1 MKRQIRA
8 VILAAG
14 KSKRMKSRLSKVL
27 HKILG
32 KEIINFQ
39 VDSMVDSG
47 IAENDIIIV
56 CGENLQAVQRVV
68 NRDVRYCIQKEQ
80 LGTAHAL
87 LSARE
92 YIKDFSGDLLVAVGD
107 NPYITA
113 KELKKLTAYHRQK
126 KSTCTFISALFPH
139 RPPPYGRIIR
149 DSNGD
154 VIDVVEEIDAT
165 LEQLK
170 IREVNS
176 SIYMFD
182 NNIVYPLLDEID
194 NQNEKG
200 EYYLTDI
207 IKILKKHRQH
217 IHAVTTD
224 DHFVCIGINDRWELQ
239 QAQRRFNEENI
250 QRLTREAGV
259 TILQPETV
267 TVEFDVEIG
276 RDTVIYPS
284 TYIAAGSRI
293 GENCRI
299 GPFAYLAGVEIKDG
313 ETVFFEKRVTSY
325 EVKVNKY

>member
-14 KSKRMKSRLSKVL
+14 KAKRMNSRCSKVL

-32 KEIINFQ
+32 KEIINFL
-39 VDSMVDSG
+39 VDSLMESG

-56 CGENLQAVQRVV
+56 CGQNLQAVQQAVK
-68 NRDVRYCIQKEQ
+68 RDVRYCIQSEQ

-92 YIKDFSGDLLVAVGD
+92 YIKDFSGDFLVAVGD

-113 KELKKLTAYHRQK
+113 KELKKLMAYHRHQ

-149 DSNGD
+149 DSNGE

-182 NNIVYPLLDEID
+182 NPTVYPLLYEIG
-194 NQNEKG
+194 NENEKG

-207 IKILKKHRQH
+207 VKILKKHHHH
-217 IHAVTTD
+217 IHAVTAD
-224 DHFVCIGINDRWELQ
+224 DYSVSIGINDRWELQ
-239 QAQRRFNEENI
+239 QAQRRFNEESL
-250 QRLTREAGV
+250 QRLTLEAGV

-267 TVEFDVEIG
+267 TVEFDVKIG

-284 TYIAAGSRI
+284 TYIAAGSQI

-299 GPFAYLAGVEIKDG
+299 GPFTYLAGVEIKDG
-313 ETVFFEKRVTSY
+313 ETVSFEKRVT
-325 EVKVNKY
+325 K